1 MKISLDQNYIDK
13 VICLARI
20 EKELEKVEEVL
31 KTPSRTV
38 EDIVKHIQ
46 LLKEKKEIIDKNEL
60 IIHAINKDTK
70 EELTAPSDLVKCLL
84 DYTKFHWNY
93 NE

>member
-1 MKISLDQNYIDK
+1 MKNSLDQNYIDK

-46 LLKEKKEIIDKNEL
+46 LLKEKKEM
-60 IIHAINKDTK
+60 A
-70 EELTAPSDLVKCLL
+70 
-84 DYTKFHWNY
+84 
-93 NE
+93 

>member
-46 LLKEKKEIIDKNEL
+46 LLKEKKEMADRK
-60 IIHAINKDTK
+60 
-70 EELTAPSDLVKCLL
+70 SVV
-84 DYTKFHWNY
+84 
-93 NE
+93 

>member
-31 KTPSRTV
+31 KTPARTV

-46 LLKEKKEIIDKNEL
+46 LLKEKKEM
-60 IIHAINKDTK
+60 A
-70 EELTAPSDLVKCLL
+70 
-84 DYTKFHWNY
+84 
-93 NE
+93 